1 MMERFTPRARELVRR
16 AVAIATESRA
26 SEVRPEHL
34 FAGLLWDTDCLAVR
48 VLEEQGVDLDR
59 LHAELD
65 RRRSRYVDGL
75 DEDDAVALAS
85 IGIDLAEVVDRLGE
99 PPRGGRR
106 SGRPRTRFSRPAKK
120 VLELGLREAVAL
132 GHDFIGTEH
141 LLLGLVRQGDTTVCE
156 AMRAAGVPMDGLRD
170 AVGEAVRRAGLAG

>member
-1 MMERFTPRARELVRR
+1 MMERFSTPARELVER
-16 AVAIATESRA
+16 AVVIATESRA

-34 FAGLLWDTDCLAVR
+34 FAALLWDTDCLAVR

-75 DEDDAVALAS
+75 DEDDAAALAS
-85 IGIDLAEVVDRLGE
+85 VGIDLAEVVDRLGE

-106 SGRPRTRFSRPAKK
+106 FGRPRTRFSRAAKK
-120 VLELGLREAVAL
+120 VLELALREAVAL
-132 GHDFIGTEH
+132 RHDHIGSEH
-141 LLLGLVRQGDTTVCE
+141 VLLGLVRLEDATVRDT
-156 AMRAAGVPMDGLRD
+156 MRAADVATAGLRD
-170 AVGEAVRRAGLAG
+170 GVRRAVRKAG

>member
-1 MMERFTPRARELVRR
+1 MMERFTARAREMIER

-26 SEVRPEHL
+26 SAVRPEHL
-34 FAGLLWDTDCLAVR
+34 FAALLWDDECLAVR
-48 VLEEQGVDLDR
+48 VLLERGVDLDR

-75 DEDDAVALAS
+75 DEDDAAALAS

-106 SGRPRTRFSRPAKK
+106 FGRPRTRFSRPAKK
-120 VLELGLREAVAL
+120 ALELALREAVAL
-132 GHDFIGTEH
+132 RHNYIGTEH
-141 LLLGLVRQGDTTVCE
+141 LLLGLVRLEDATVRDT
-156 AMRAAGVPMDGLRD
+156 LRD
-170 AVGEAVRRAGLAG
+170 AGVETAGLREAVRAAARKAG

>member
-1 MMERFTPRARELVRR
+1 MFERFTPRARQLVER
-16 AVAIATESRA
+16 AVEIATESRA

-34 FAGLLWDTDCLAVR
+34 FAALLWDNDCLAVR
-48 VLEEQGVDLDR
+48 VLEGQGVDVDR

-75 DEDDAVALAS
+75 DEDDADALAS

-106 SGRPRTRFSRPAKK
+106 AGRPRTRLSRSSKK
-120 VLELGLREAVAL
+120 VLELSLREAIAL
-132 GHDFIGTEH
+132 RHNYIGSEH
-141 LLLGLVRQGDTTVCE
+141 LLLALVRQDDATVGG
-156 AMRAAGVPMDGLRD
+156 AMRAAGVPKGGLLRD
-170 AVGEAVRRAGLAG
+170 AVREAARKAAS